1 MPLKPAPIL
10 ISDSVYHILLKF
22 SKSRTLPARQVE
34 RAKIFILCA
43 DGLNN
48 LQIAEKDSIGQDSV
62 SKWRTRFRNSL
73 PLLREVEEKNPA
85 ELEDTITTLL
95 TDYTRPGQPSTY
107 TDEQIIKIL
116 EIACRNPEE
125 YGYETSHWSLNQLV
139 DVVIKEGIV
148 TSISAKTIS
157 RFLKYGENPPTS
169 RPLLAAF
176 IRKNGKPG
184 NVRGKSE

>member
-1 MPLKPAPIL
+1 MAYP
-10 ISDSVYHILLKF
+10 F
-22 SKSRTLPARQVE
+22 SKQSSIIAGSR
-34 RAKIFILCA
+34 
-43 DGLNN
+43 G
-48 LQIAEKDSIGQDSV
+48 
-62 SKWRTRFRNSL
+62 
-73 PLLREVEEKNPA
+73 KNPA

-95 TDYTRPGQPSTY
+95 TDYARPGQPSTY

-148 TSISAKTIS
+148 TFISAKTIS